1 MRAITGLIFSFIF
14 LIVTMLV
21 GSLIITGVAAHANDS
36 GQLVDDAATA
46 WTNMMTYVW
55 LALFIIAFAPLI
67 MVLVVFSGMFGMVG
81 GGTK

>member
-1 MRAITGLIFSFIF
+1 MRAITGLIFSFVF

-21 GSLIITGVAAHANDS
+21 GSLIITGIDSHANDS
-36 GQLVDDAATA
+36 EDLVGDAATT
-46 WTNMMTYVW
+46 WDNMMTYVW

-81 GGTK
+81 GKN